1 MILAGFAEFVN
12 ANMFQG
18 RNVVHKDIISP
29 LDISMIC
36 EIKDAK
42 KVLNIFPENEMY
54 LKVFDGH
61 MVIQLWLFVLE

>member
-36 EIKDAK
+36 EIKDA
-42 KVLNIFPENEMY
+42 
-54 LKVFDGH
+54 
-61 MVIQLWLFVLE
+61 